1 MYLRTFQEDPLFRTR
16 SIFTGLAL
24 VSLAFGAV
32 ACGSDDDTADSTT
45 TTTEATTTTKAASG
59 SGGESEATIR
69 ADKMVQQ
76 ELYDV
81 GCHPGAVDGVFGPQ
95 TDAAI
100 LAFQKAAGI
109 PADGEY
115 GPETQTALNKAVKA
129 GDAVCDAKSST
140 TTTAA
145 QTTTTAGSGG
155 PACTAAALLTG
166 LPAEG
171 ETISSY
177 VCAGGYAAGS
187 LNDGTKFILQAQGNG
202 WFAPSQDPCG
212 TASAGLPP
220 QILEDG
226 CGS

>member
-1 MYLRTFQEDPLFRTR
+1 MSRTR
-16 SIFTGLAL
+16 TMLSALAL
-24 VSLAFGAV
+24 AALALGGV
-32 ACGSDDDTADSTT
+32 ACGSDDSADSTT
-45 TTTEATTTTKAASG
+45 TTTEKEATTTSAA

-69 ADKMVQQ
+69 ADKQVQQ

-115 GPETQTALNKAVKA
+115 GPETQAALTKAVEA

-155 PACTAAALLTG
+155 PACTATALLTG

-171 ETISSY
+171 ETIASY
-177 VCAGGYAAGS
+177 VCADGWAAGS
-187 LNDGTKFILQAQGNG
+187 LNDGTKFILQAEGSG
-202 WFAPSQDPCG
+202 WYAPSQDPCG
-212 TASAGLPP
+212 SASAGLPP
-220 QILEDG
+220 VILEDG